1 MPVRGELDPYC
12 RQRESQRAQAVGYLR
27 EDGAAATA
35 LFHCFARESRMLYNR
50 SLMPGKTSRTIQI
63 VSHGPSCLDG
73 VMAAAAVARFYDG
86 HKVFTTLAGNN
97 EADHVI
103 QNLTL
108 KSEDASDEI
117 WITDLSWNSPGTGAH
132 LTELSERGAR
142 IYWIDHHRT
151 AVSRADAPEF
161 KVPFAAKVL
170 SEQYSAARLTFNFL
184 KRMGRDLPERQRADF
199 DTFQPFVM
207 IADDHDRWIH
217 RIAES
222 SEWALA
228 VQTLGGTSS
237 YREILKLREPRMSRK
252 LRHAFESGQ
261 DAMRRSLELA
271 HATMVDRK
279 LANGITLRTACCF
292 GYSSEVAAHLYQG
305 QTRTVVA
312 LFDLRSQG
320 VSLRRSSDSD
330 VDLSVLA
337 QHFGGGGHAAASGLM
352 IPDLRRVPAER
363 LAEILGD
370 QLEKSAT

>member
-1 MPVRGELDPYC
+1 
-12 RQRESQRAQAVGYLR
+12 
-27 EDGAAATA
+27 
-35 LFHCFARESRMLYNR
+35 
-50 SLMPGKTSRTIQI
+50 MPGKTSRTIQV

-97 EADHVI
+97 EADHVL
-103 QNLTL
+103 QNLSL
-108 KSEDASDEI
+108 RSEDANDEI
-117 WITDLSWNSPGTGAH
+117 WITDLSWNSAATGAR
-132 LTELSERGAR
+132 LAQLSERGAQ

-161 KVPFAAKVL
+161 KVPFAGKVL
-170 SEQYSAARLTFNFL
+170 SEQYSAARLTFNYL
-184 KRMGRDLPERQRADF
+184 KRMGRDLPERERAEF
-199 DTFQPFVM
+199 DAFQPFVM
-207 IADDHDRWIH
+207 IADDHDRWVH

-222 SEWALA
+222 ADWALA
-228 VQTLGGTSS
+228 VQTLGGIAS

-252 LRHAFESGQ
+252 LRSAFESGQ
-261 DAMRRSLELA
+261 DAMRRSIELA
-271 HATMVDRK
+271 NATKVDRK
-279 LANGITLRTACCF
+279 LENGITVRSACCF
-292 GYSSEVAAHLYQG
+292 GYSSEVAAHLYKG
-305 QTRTVVA
+305 QTQTVVA

-320 VSLRRSSDSD
+320 VSLRRSADCD

-370 QLEKSAT
+370 ELEKPAP

>member
-1 MPVRGELDPYC
+1 
-12 RQRESQRAQAVGYLR
+12 
-27 EDGAAATA
+27 
-35 LFHCFARESRMLYNR
+35 
-50 SLMPGKTSRTIQI
+50 MPGKTSRTIQI

-117 WITDLSWNSPGTGAH
+117 WITDLSWNSPATGTH
-132 LTELSERGAR
+132 LAELSGRGAQ

-161 KVPFAAKVL
+161 KVPFAGKVL

-184 KRMGRDLPERQRADF
+184 KRMGRDLPEHQRAEF
-199 DTFQPFVM
+199 EAFQPFVM

-222 SEWALA
+222 SDWALA
-228 VQTLGGTSS
+228 VQTLGGASS
-237 YREILKLREPRMSRK
+237 YHEILKLSEPRMSRK
-252 LRHAFESGQ
+252 LRSAFESGQ

-271 HATMVDRK
+271 NATMVDRK
-279 LANGITLRTACCF
+279 LDNGITVRTACCF
-292 GYSSEVAAHLYQG
+292 GYSSEVAAHLYKG

-320 VSLRRSSDSD
+320 VSLRRSSDCD
-330 VDLSVLA
+330 IDLSLLA
-337 QHFGGGGHAAASGLM
+337 QHYGGGGHAAASGFA
-352 IPDLRRVPAER
+352 IPDLRRLPAER

-370 QLEKSAT
+370 QLEKPAT